1 MIKLRD
7 LIKDFKV
14 NLGKVY
20 TDKDRPPFKTD
31 KQIKL
36 ETKISVKGSKYLDL
50 GGGDITSL
58 PGPYDR
64 DAVVFRNNRGDTLVY
79 RDSKGI
85 YADINNR
92 SDERFKDLKQLVNW
106 LNKNNYR
113 YVGIDDR

>member
-1 MIKLRD
+1 MIKLKD
-7 LIKDFKV
+7 LLIEDKIE
-14 NLGKVY
+14 LGKVY
-20 TDKDRPPFKTD
+20 TDKDKPPFKTN

-58 PGPYDR
+58 PGPHER
-64 DAVVFRNNRGDTLVY
+64 SAVVFRDNRGGDASVY
-79 RDSKGI
+79 KDNKGI
-85 YADINNR
+85 YLDTGR
-92 SDERFKDLKQLVNW
+92 YDKRFKDLKQLANW

>member
-1 MIKLRD
+1 MIKLKK
-7 LIKDFKV
+7 LLKEFKIE
-14 NLGKVY
+14 LGKVY
-20 TDKDRPPFKTD
+20 TDKDKPPFKTN

-50 GGGDITSL
+50 GDGDITSL

-64 DAVVFRNNRGDTLVY
+64 DAVVFRNSRGDALVY

>member
-7 LIKDFKV
+7 LI
-14 NLGKVY
+14 
-20 TDKDRPPFKTD
+20 
-31 KQIKL
+31 
-36 ETKISVKGSKYLDL
+36 EEKISVKSGKYLDMD
-50 GGGDITSL
+50 GSSITSL

-92 SDERFKDLKQLVNW
+92 SD
-106 LNKNNYR
+106 
-113 YVGIDDR
+113 